1 MKSIQCQHC
10 EDYFEGETKE
20 AVQMAM
26 LPHYKEIHT
35 EIMASNN
42 DESKKEWM
50 LEFDRRWNTA

>member
-1 MKSIQCQHC
+1 
-10 EDYFEGETKE
+10 
-20 AVQMAM
+20 MAM